1 MELVVTEVSQIQR
14 YIFGSNRMR
23 ENVGASYLVTQA
35 TEGWALEAF
44 KKAAPKN
51 NLCKN
56 GTAELDDNKQIEMDR
71 SLDAEILYVG
81 GGNFVA
87 LFRQK

>member
-51 NLCKN
+51 NLCKMGLQN
-56 GTAELDDNKQIEMDR
+56 LTTINKLKWTAVLMLKFSM
-71 SLDAEILYVG
+71 LAVAIL
-81 GGNFVA
+81 
-87 LFRQK
+87 